1 MAVLNLKVNTS
12 KPRNLDPYYQAA
24 CANVRAAFKDLLDR
38 GIVDEQGRCIMQDL
52 PEDMREGSDRDEGG

>member
-12 KPRNLDPYYQAA
+12 KPRTLDPYYEAA

-38 GIVDEQGRCIMQDL
+38 GIVDEQGNRIRQDL
-52 PEDMREGSDRDEGG
+52 PEDMKEGSDRDFGG